1 MRGTILLIV
10 LLLAS
15 FTIALN
21 ETLAPYVSDFAN
33 FRIDS
38 LKYEP
43 YPVEP
48 GKYFTLWIKAEN
60 FGNVDAEDFSLEF
73 VDNYPFSLQPS
84 QEHIRNLGKVGSLDQ
99 VVMEFKIY
107 TDENAVPGDNEI
119 KVKFTDD
126 GTTWVSK
133 EIIVNVQSP
142 DAILSIEK
150 VENPEL
156 EAGSSK
162 DLIFRLKNLNS
173 LKLKNIKVSMDLDP
187 RVVGTN
193 LIEYPFGIIGSG
205 KTKTIES
212 ILPGKEKELTFTIKA
227 DNDATSGIY
236 KVPVTI
242 SYLDALDKEYS
253 SSELVSVVIMSNPNI
268 EVIIESTEITKGKL
282 AGEVLIKVIN
292 KGLGDIRFL
301 TLNLKENDNFQ
312 VLSQSNSVYIGNLE
326 SDDFDTASFKIRINS
341 LSEKVEIP
349 VFLNYRSDNN
359 ELSEYSASL
368 ELKMF
373 GEEELNDPKNN
384 NALIILILVIVVVV
398 SGVIYRKKKL

>member
-1 MRGTILLIV
+1 MRVAIILSM

-15 FTIALN
+15 FTTALN

-60 FGNVDAEDFSLEF
+60 FGNKDSEAFSLEF
-73 VDNYPFSLQPS
+73 VDNYPFTLHQS
-84 QEHIRNLGKVGSLDQ
+84 QDHLRSLGKVGSLDQ

-126 GTTWVSK
+126 GTTWVTK
-133 EIIVNVQSP
+133 EITVNVQSP
-142 DAILSIEK
+142 DAILGIEK

-156 EAGSSK
+156 ESGSSK
-162 DLIFRLKNLNS
+162 DLVFKLKNLDS
-173 LKLKNIKVSMDLDP
+173 LKLKNIKLSMDLDP

-205 KTKTIES
+205 KTKTLES
-212 ILPGKEKELTFTIKA
+212 LLPGQEKEISFTIRTN
-227 DNDATSGIY
+227 NDASSGIY

-242 SYLDALDKEYS
+242 NYLDALDTEYS
-253 SSELVSVVIMSNPNI
+253 SSELVSIVIMIYMLFLS
-268 EVIIESTEITKGKL
+268 STVDTVDGVHIAMVVATFKDF
-282 AGEVLIKVIN
+282 LIC
-292 KGLGDIRFL
+292 F
-301 TLNLKENDNFQ
+301 
-312 VLSQSNSVYIGNLE
+312 
-326 SDDFDTASFKIRINS
+326 
-341 LSEKVEIP
+341 
-349 VFLNYRSDNN
+349 
-359 ELSEYSASL
+359 
-368 ELKMF
+368 
-373 GEEELNDPKNN
+373 
-384 NALIILILVIVVVV
+384 ALVMLILNNF
-398 SGVIYRKKKL
+398 YLHNFFQKKDG

>member
-1 MRGTILLIV
+1 MRVSLILLV

-60 FGNVDAEDFSLEF
+60 FGNEDAEEFSLEF
-73 VDNYPFSLQPS
+73 IDNYPFTLHQS
-84 QEHIRNLGKVGSLDQ
+84 QDHLRSLGKVGSLDQ

-107 TDENAVPGDNEI
+107 TDESAIPGDNEI

-126 GTTWVSK
+126 GNTWVEK
-133 EIIVNVQSP
+133 EITVNVQSP
-142 DAILSIEK
+142 DAILGVEK

-162 DLIFRLKNLNS
+162 DLVFKLKNLDS

-193 LIEYPFGIIGSG
+193 LIEYPFGIVGSG
-205 KTKTIES
+205 KTKTLES
-212 ILPGKEKELTFTIKA
+212 ISPGMEKEISFTIRA

-242 SYLDALDKEYS
+242 NYLDALDTEYS
-253 SSELVSVVIMSNPNI
+253 SSELVSVVIMSNPDL
-268 EVIIESTEITKGKL
+268 EVIIDSTEITREKTT
-282 AGEVLIKVIN
+282 GELLVKVIN

-301 TLNLKENDNFQ
+301 TLELQENEHFE

-326 SDDFDTASFKIRINS
+326 SDDFDTADFKVRINDIENKIE
-341 LSEKVEIP
+341 LP
-349 VFLNYRSDNN
+349 VFLTFRSDNN
-359 ELSEYSASL
+359 EISEYSTSL
-368 ELKMF
+368 ELKIF
-373 GEEELNDPKNN
+373 SEEELNGPESKVG
-384 NALIILILVIVVVV
+384 LIILVLVIIVVV
-398 SGVIYRKKKL
+398 SGIIYRKKKL